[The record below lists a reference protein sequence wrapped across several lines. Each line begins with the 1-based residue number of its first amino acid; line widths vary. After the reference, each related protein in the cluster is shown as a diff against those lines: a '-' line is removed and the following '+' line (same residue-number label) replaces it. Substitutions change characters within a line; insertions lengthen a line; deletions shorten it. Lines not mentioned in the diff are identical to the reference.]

1 MAYRFSLDGSHNE
14 VSMQVKWSAQNIA
27 NEENMASEWYMIT

>member
-14 VSMQVKWSAQNIA
+14 VSMQNKWSA